1 MSMELLENLEELA
14 SVEIVAD
21 AVEPLSEE
29 KEPVEQLERAEAPSE
44 VPEIVTDM
52 EMTTDIAERLSE
64 MPEIRYENWKNLSVE
79 ERVAVLNRIEQCAA
93 AIEHRPPVRVVAENM
108 RGMDFGYFSC
118 SQGKIALNVKYLE
131 RNDPGMHREMIDTI
145 IHEGRHAYQHY
156 NVDVKMIH
164 ESASEV
170 RTWAENFYDPK
181 YQYYQAGHQRVPI
194 RMLDG
199 SVRDADFRLYY
210 YQPVEIDARNYTS
223 EVMAKLESKG
233 DVFAAEHRREVAP
246 EQEASGIDEGVSP
259 QAKSVYES
267 GFDLE
272 HPMLT
277 YDQLRNAGFSK
288 KQAYSIV
295 YGSSHVYSDREL
307 FHCLY
312 ESDDP
317 VKAFNEMMTAK
328 ARAHIESMED
338 FFNQNG
344 V

>member
-1 MSMELLENLEELA
+1 MSMERLENLEELVP
-14 SVEIVAD
+14 VEVVAD
-21 AVEPLSEE
+21 AVEPLNEQ
-29 KEPVEQLERAEAPSE
+29 KEPVEQLERVEAPSE
-44 VPEIVTDM
+44 APEMVTDM

-108 RGMDFGYFSC
+108 RGMDFGYFSN
-118 SQGKIALNVKYLE
+118 SQGKIAINVKYLE
-131 RNDPGMHREMIDTI
+131 RNDPAMHREMIDTI

-156 NVDVKMIH
+156 NVDVKVIH

-199 SVRDADFRLYY
+199 SVRDVDFRLYY

-223 EVMAKLESKG
+223 EVMAKLEAKG
-233 DVFAAEHRREVAP
+233 GVFVTEHKREVAP
-246 EQEASGIDEGVSP
+246 NQEANSLDEGVSM
-259 QAKSVYES
+259 QAKSVFES

-272 HPMLT
+272 HPMPT

-288 KQAYSIV
+288 EQAYGIAF
-295 YGSSHVYSDREL
+295 GPSHVYSDREL

-328 ARAHIESMED
+328 AKARIESIED
-338 FFNQNG
+338 YLGQFG
-344 V
+344 M